1 MQNHEVFESLM
12 LLCFS
17 CSWYFSIV
25 RMLRVR
31 RASGKSAQFVVLI
44 CTGYVFG
51 IAAKYFDWQTTGV
64 LSPVVWLY
72 AWNLLVT
79 GFDLALVLHFSRVER
94 DAEPAFTGRVARRS
108 F

>member
-17 CSWYFSIV
+17 CSWYFSIA

-31 RASGKSAQFVVLI
+31 RASGKSAQFVMLI

-51 IAAKYFDWQTTGV
+51 IAAKYFGWQTTGV

-79 GFDLALVLHFSRVER
+79 GFDLMLVLHFSRVER
-94 DAEPAFTGRVARRS
+94 AAQPAVIGMAARRS
-108 F
+108 S

>member
-1 MQNHEVFESLM
+1 MQQQEVFEALM

-17 CSWYFSIV
+17 CSWYFSIA
-25 RMLRVR
+25 RMLCVR

-51 IAAKYFDWQTTGV
+51 IAAKYFDWQATGA

-79 GFDLALVLHFSRVER
+79 GFDLALVLHFSRRER
-94 DAEPAFTGRVARRS
+94 DGTRAVT
-108 F
+108 

>member
-17 CSWYFSIV
+17 CSWYFSIF
-25 RMLRVR
+25 RMLRVQ

-44 CTGYVFG
+44 CTGYIFG
-51 IAAKYFDWQTTGV
+51 IAAKYYGWQTTGT

-79 GFDLALVLHFSRVER
+79 GFDLALVVHFSRLER
-94 DAEPAFTGRVARRS
+94 AVEPAFSGTAARRS
-108 F
+108 S